1 MGKVLK
7 MRTTKFT
14 RALAILAAGA
24 LTASLASCASST
36 SEAATS
42 EDGLTTV
49 RINQAFQSLLYLPL
63 YVAEEAGFFEEQ
75 GIEMEMST
83 GGGGTQS
90 WSAVLGGS
98 ADFSIQDPVF
108 VPKSLENGGEG
119 VVVAGIQ
126 DAPTVFIIGKDAALL
141 QDDLTLLEGKR
152 VVTSPEPDTTWAF
165 MTKLIEQYD
174 LKDVEIV
181 NVAIGNEL
189 AAVESGQADY
199 ALAVDPQVS
208 QAVIDMGLHSVYSFS
223 ADPDWYPFAFSSLTT
238 TQEFIDA
245 NPEAAQGVVT
255 AFEQASRFI
264 YSDYEGTVDIAM
276 EYFPELSRDVV
287 AQAVKNAIDAKG
299 YPEHAL
305 ITETAWDN
313 NMQIALSVG
322 NLKAYP
328 SEHTSYEATV
338 NTELA
343 EKAKEW
349 VDSQE

>member
-1 MGKVLK
+1 MGKVLIMVPK
-7 MRTTKFT
+7 NII
-14 RALAILAAGA
+14 RAVGILAAGV
-24 LTASLASCASST
+24 LATGLAACASQP
-36 SEAATS
+36 EAAATS

-75 GIEMEMST
+75 GIDMKIST

-119 VVVAGIQ
+119 VVVASIQ
-126 DAPTVFIIGKDAALL
+126 DAPTVFIIGKDAASV
-141 QDDLTLLEGKR
+141 QDDPTALEGKR
-152 VVTSPEPDTTWAF
+152 VVTSPEPDTSWAF

-174 LKDVEIV
+174 LQDVTIV
-181 NVAIGNEL
+181 NVALGNEL

-208 QAVIDMGLHSVYSFS
+208 QGVIEMGLNSVYSFS

-238 TQEFIDA
+238 TQKFIDT
-245 NPEAAQGVVT
+245 NPEAAQAVVT

-264 YSDYEGTVDIAM
+264 YSDFEGTVDIAM
-276 EYFPELSRDVV
+276 EYFPELSREVV

-299 YPEHAL
+299 YPEHVL
-305 ITETAWDN
+305 ITEEAWDH
-313 NMQIALSVG
+313 NMEIALSVG

-328 SEHTSYEATV
+328 SDNTSYEATV

-343 EKAKEW
+343 QKAREW
-349 VDSQE
+349 VDSQD